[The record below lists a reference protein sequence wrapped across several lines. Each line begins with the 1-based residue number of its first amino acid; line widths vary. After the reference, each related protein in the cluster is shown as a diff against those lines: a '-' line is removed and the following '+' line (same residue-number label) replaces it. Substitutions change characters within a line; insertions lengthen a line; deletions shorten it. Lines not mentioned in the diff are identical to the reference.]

1 MGEVPG
7 EMGTGLWGL
16 GVGGGRGG
24 GRGGGGFLGGGGALP
39 GGGWGEAFEMGIGIS
54 QEPCRECLKQGR
66 SHLLCVRFMGWGRGQ
81 TGLRRESAALPGG
94 SHKPVERRFPL
105 DLG

>member
-7 EMGTGLWGL
+7 EMGTGLWGF
-16 GVGGGRGG
+16 GV
-24 GRGGGGFLGGGGALP
+24 GGALP
-39 GGGWGEAFEMGIGIS
+39 CGRWGEAFEMGIGIS

-94 SHKPVERRFPL
+94 SHKPVERLFPL
-105 DLG
+105 DLGQR